1 VARRTR
7 KPEPE
12 KVAAQ
17 LDQRQL
23 MAAAPKLQRRIDELQ
38 KLEQEEISSYDD
50 PRTSAARMK
59 LDDTLVSIFGADSLD
74 YDRYQVHSLA
84 NMGPMTF
91 GGGPTPPQQII
102 ENYKGGIRE
111 AITKTQTALD
121 MVDERIAENNHTEG
135 TDNTPGPVPAAAI
148 RLSRRVFVVHGHDG
162 EAKVQ
167 VARFLEKL
175 TLEPVI
181 LHEQPN
187 KGRTIIEKFEDYS
200 DVGFAVVLM
209 TPDDI
214 GGTKSQEDAF
224 QARARQNVVFEL
236 GYFAGKLGRSRV
248 CALLSDSNI
257 EKPSDIAGVV
267 YLEMDGGGAWQLDL
281 FKEIRAA
288 GIEVDANAII

>member
-1 VARRTR
+1 MARRTR

-187 KGRTIIEKFEDYS
+187 TATIAS
-200 DVGFAVVLM
+200 DAPWRWFSSNTVSAASNCSHSAIIGLSSAMERHHFIVRLAAGQLPQVGV
-209 TPDDI
+209 P
-214 GGTKSQEDAF
+214 
-224 QARARQNVVFEL
+224 
-236 GYFAGKLGRSRV
+236 
-248 CALLSDSNI
+248 
-257 EKPSDIAGVV
+257 GVV
-267 YLEMDGGGAWQLDL
+267 RMPPFLKIG
-281 FKEIRAA
+281 
-288 GIEVDANAII
+288 VAIIDRCDAHQGRWGMVQCGGRDVQGDVQLS